1 MPIIYGLDTG
11 AFVTGQKLTDTSLTK
26 YENCVYLFETA
37 NKINFG
43 YIFNEVNYDDSTNVK
58 LYIAERDMD
67 IIYGSVYL
75 DDIEEK
81 LSRLSSVLKEL
92 GDQKGKIDMSNDDYN
107 SKIVFT
113 K

>member
-1 MPIIYGLDTG
+1 
-11 AFVTGQKLTDTSLTK
+11 
-26 YENCVYLFETA
+26 
-37 NKINFG
+37 
-43 YIFNEVNYDDSTNVK
+43 
-58 LYIAERDMD
+58 MD
-67 IIYGSVYL
+67 IVYASVYL